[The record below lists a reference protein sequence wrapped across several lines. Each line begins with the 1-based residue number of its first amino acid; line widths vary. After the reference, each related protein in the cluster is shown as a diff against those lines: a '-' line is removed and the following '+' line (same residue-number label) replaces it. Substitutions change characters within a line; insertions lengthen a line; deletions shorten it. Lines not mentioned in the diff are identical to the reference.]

1 MKGFFRI
8 ALAALLAAVLVKL
21 AVFLRSMHRLARI
34 TRCL

>member
-8 ALAALLAAVLVKL
+8 ALTALLAAVLVKL

-34 TRCL
+34 TSL